1 MSPHQIIAVAVRLF
15 SVWLAVTA
23 LLNIPYYYLNAGG
36 QSSSD
41 AIWFFWP
48 IVLPLILIAVGL
60 WHFPLTIA
68 DKLLS
73 SPESK
78 VIEEASPD
86 LWLSMGCALI
96 GLFFIATTVPSLLV
110 GLLQNRETL
119 LSHLAGN
126 FQYWLANELLRLAI
140 GVWLV
145 TGAKGFRKLFWWV
158 RSAGLRPRPNVREDS
173 PPD

>member
-15 SVWLAVTA
+15 AVWLAATA
-23 LLNIPYYYLNAGG
+23 LLNIPYYYLNAVG

-41 AIWFFWP
+41 TIWFFWP
-48 IVLPLILIAVGL
+48 IVLPLLLIAVAL
-60 WHFPLTIA
+60 WRFPLTIA
-68 DKLLS
+68 GKLLP

-78 VIEEASPD
+78 SVEEASPD

-96 GLFFIATTVPSLLV
+96 GLFFIGSTVPSLLV
-110 GLLQNRETL
+110 GLIQNRETL
-119 LSHLAGN
+119 LSQLAGN

-145 TGAKGFRKLFWWV
+145 AGAKGFRKVFWWV
-158 RSAGLRPRPNVREDS
+158 RSAGLRPRPPRA
-173 PPD
+173 